1 MAGKLE
7 KVYADALFELAVED
21 NTLDTVAEEMEAVAG
36 IMNENSDFL
45 KLLSAPTVSD
55 KDKKSM
61 LSKAFE
67 GRISDNVFNFIN
79 VLCDNGRIKYLIAI
93 SQQFKDMY
101 NDKNGIL
108 EVIVTTTM
116 PLSDNLREKLVL
128 KLEKISSKKIQLVE
142 KIDTSIM
149 GGIVL
154 NYNNTQIDAS
164 VKKRLDTMRQ
174 QIDSII
180 A

>member
-36 IMNENSDFL
+36 IMSENSDFL

-67 GRISDNVFNFIN
+67 GRISDTVFNFIN

>member
-21 NTLDTVAEEMEAVAG
+21 NALDTVAEEIEAVSG
-36 IMNENSDFL
+36 IMKENADFL

-55 KDKKSM
+55 EDKKSM

-67 GRISDNVFNFIN
+67 GKISDVVFNFIN

-93 SQQFKDMY
+93 SQQFKEMY
-101 NDKNGIL
+101 NEKNGIL
-108 EVIVTTTM
+108 EVTVTTTI
-116 PLSDNLREKLVL
+116 PLSENLRKKLIL
-128 KLEKISSKKIQLVE
+128 KLEKISSKKIRLVE

-154 NYNNTQIDAS
+154 KYNNTQIDAS

>member
-67 GRISDNVFNFIN
+67 GRISDTVFNFIN

>member
-67 GRISDNVFNFIN
+67 GRISDTVFNFIN

-108 EVIVTTTM
+108 EVTVTTTM

>member
-7 KVYADALFELAVED
+7 KVYADALFELAEEE
-21 NTLDTVAEEMEAVAG
+21 NILDCVAQEVEAVSG
-36 IMNENSDFL
+36 IFSCNEEFV

-55 KDKKSM
+55 KDKKEMISRV
-61 LSKAFE
+61 FE
-67 GRISDNVFNFIN
+67 GKVCETLFNFMN
-79 VLCDNGRIKYLIAI
+79 VLCDNGRIKHFNSVAV
-93 SQQFKDMY
+93 QFKEMY

-108 EVIVTTTM
+108 EVVAVTTQ
-116 PLSDNLREKLVL
+116 PLSDSLREKLVG
-128 KLEKISSKKIQLVE
+128 KLSKVSGKKIVLVE
-142 KIDTSIM
+142 KIDAAIM

-154 NYNNTQIDAS
+154 KYNNTQIDAS
-164 VKKRLDTMRQ
+164 VKSRLDNMRQ

>member
-67 GRISDNVFNFIN
+67 GRISDTVFNFIN

-174 QIDSII
+174 QIASII

>member
-21 NTLDTVAEEMEAVAG
+21 NTLDTVADEMEAVSG
-36 IMNENSDFL
+36 IMNENMDFV
-45 KLLSAPTVSD
+45 KLLSAPTVPD

-61 LSKAFE
+61 ISKAFE
-67 GRISDNVFNFIN
+67 GRISETVFNFMN
-79 VLCDNGRIKYLIAI
+79 VLCDNGRIKYFTAIA
-93 SQQFKDMY
+93 QQFKDMY
-101 NDKNGIL
+101 NEKNGIL

-116 PLSDNLREKLVL
+116 PLSDNLREKLIL
-128 KLEKISSKKIQLVE
+128 KLEKISSKRIQLVE

>member
-67 GRISDNVFNFIN
+67 GRISDTVFNFIN

-101 NDKNGIL
+101 NEKNGIL